1 MLIKPYLYYTYMYT
15 GCNQFGLWENRCI
28 TLYLQELTNKH
39 AEKKQAYDTAAA
51 GLESNMAKL
60 EQVGSV
66 TDGFVP
72 NHLVSLLIQQCS
84 FVAETVPSST
94 GFLVLGQ
101 P

>member
-1 MLIKPYLYYTYMYT
+1 MTCTCTLDVINLDCGKIIIRHNY
-15 GCNQFGLWENRCI
+15 NQVL
-28 TLYLQELTNKH
+28 LYLQELTNKH

-72 NHLVSLLIQQCS
+72 
-84 FVAETVPSST
+84 
-94 GFLVLGQ
+94 
-101 P
+101 

>member
-1 MLIKPYLYYTYMYT
+1 MNY
-15 GCNQFGLWENRCI
+15 NQVLLN
-28 TLYLQELTNKH
+28 LQELTNKH

-72 NHLVSLLIQQCS
+72 PVNWCHH
-84 FVAETVPSST
+84 
-94 GFLVLGQ
+94 
-101 P
+101 

>member
-1 MLIKPYLYYTYMYT
+1 MDCGKIIIKHNY
-15 GCNQFGLWENRCI
+15 NQVL
-28 TLYLQELTNKH
+28 LYLQELTNKH

-72 NHLVSLLIQQCS
+72 QSIGVTINPTKFFLWLRQYQVLLASQSWVSHK
-84 FVAETVPSST
+84 FPND
-94 GFLVLGQ
+94 
-101 P
+101 